1 MTKPRTLYDLS
12 KEELEQLVIRTNE
25 ILKEKFKPEP
35 YFNPDDYLLEYRY
48 DKLILLKGSMNGIAV
63 TGLDHGKF
71 RHLIDRRPGID
82 YLNIHDTDVVDIL
95 KDMIRRAEKNER
107 NDSTSGD
114 N

>member
-1 MTKPRTLYDLS
+1 MDPRKDSYVPIYYA
-12 KEELEQLVIRTNE
+12 EC
-25 ILKEKFKPEP
+25 
-35 YFNPDDYLLEYRY
+35 RY
-48 DKLILLKGSMNGIAV
+48 DKPILLKGSMNGITV
-63 TGLDHGKF
+63 TGLEYGKF

-82 YLNIHDTDVVDIL
+82 YLNIHDTDCVAIL

>member
-1 MTKPRTLYDLS
+1 MNQRKDSYVPIYYAGCRHDKP
-12 KEELEQLVIRTNE
+12 
-25 ILKEKFKPEP
+25 
-35 YFNPDDYLLEYRY
+35 
-48 DKLILLKGSMNGIAV
+48 ILLKGSMNGIKV
-63 TGLDHGKF
+63 TGLEHGKF

-82 YLNIHDTDVVDIL
+82 YLNIHDIDCVAIL

>member
-1 MTKPRTLYDLS
+1 MVERVFLMDPRKDSY
-12 KEELEQLVIRTNE
+12 VPI
-25 ILKEKFKPEP
+25 
-35 YFNPDDYLLEYRY
+35 YYAGCRY
-48 DKLILLKGSMNGIAV
+48 DKPILLKGSMNGIKV
-63 TGLDHGKF
+63 TGLEHGKF

-82 YLNIHDTDVVDIL
+82 YLNIHDTDCVAIL

>member
-1 MTKPRTLYDLS
+1 MAERVLMM
-12 KEELEQLVIRTNE
+12 ELRKDSYVPI
-25 ILKEKFKPEP
+25 
-35 YFNPDDYLLEYRY
+35 YYAGCRY
-48 DKLILLKGSMNGIAV
+48 DKPILLKGSMNGITV
-63 TGLDHGKF
+63 TGLEHGKF

-82 YLNIHDTDVVDIL
+82 YLNIHDTDVVAIL

>member
-1 MTKPRTLYDLS
+1 MVERVFLMDPRKDSY
-12 KEELEQLVIRTNE
+12 VPI
-25 ILKEKFKPEP
+25 
-35 YFNPDDYLLEYRY
+35 YYAGCRY
-48 DKLILLKGSMNGIAV
+48 DKPILLKGSMNGITV
-63 TGLDHGKF
+63 TGLEHGKF

-82 YLNIHDTDVVDIL
+82 YLNIHDTDCVAIL

>member
-1 MTKPRTLYDLS
+1 MVERVLMMVQKKDSYVPIY
-12 KEELEQLVIRTNE
+12 
-25 ILKEKFKPEP
+25 
-35 YFNPDDYLLEYRY
+35 YAGCRY
-48 DKLILLKGSMNGIAV
+48 DKPILLKGSMNGIQV
-63 TGLDHGKF
+63 TGLEHGKF

-82 YLNIHDTDVVDIL
+82 YLNIHDTDCVAIL

>member
-1 MTKPRTLYDLS
+1 MVQRKDSYIPEYYTEHRCDKP
-12 KEELEQLVIRTNE
+12 
-25 ILKEKFKPEP
+25 
-35 YFNPDDYLLEYRY
+35 
-48 DKLILLKGSMNGIAV
+48 ILLKGSMNGIKV
-63 TGLDHGKF
+63 TGLEHGKF

-82 YLNIHDTDVVDIL
+82 YLNIHDTDCVAIL

>member
-1 MTKPRTLYDLS
+1 MVLRKDSY
-12 KEELEQLVIRTNE
+12 I
-25 ILKEKFKPEP
+25 PE
-35 YFNPDDYLLEYRY
+35 YYTTYRY
-48 DKLILLKGSMNGIAV
+48 DKPILLKSNINGIKV
-63 TGLDHGKF
+63 TGLENGKF

-82 YLNIHDTDVVDIL
+82 YLNIHDTDCVAIL

>member
-1 MTKPRTLYDLS
+1 MAERVLMMVQKKDSYVPIY
-12 KEELEQLVIRTNE
+12 
-25 ILKEKFKPEP
+25 
-35 YFNPDDYLLEYRY
+35 YAGCRY
-48 DKLILLKGSMNGIAV
+48 DKPILLKGSMNGIKV
-63 TGLDHGKF
+63 TGLEHGKF

-82 YLNIHDTDVVDIL
+82 YLNIHDTDCVAIL

>member
-1 MTKPRTLYDLS
+1 MVQKKDSYVPIY
-12 KEELEQLVIRTNE
+12 
-25 ILKEKFKPEP
+25 
-35 YFNPDDYLLEYRY
+35 YAGCRY
-48 DKLILLKGSMNGIAV
+48 DKPILLKGSMNGIV
-63 TGLDHGKF
+63 INGFDHEEF

-82 YLNIHDTDVVDIL
+82 YLNIHDTDCVAIL

>member
-1 MTKPRTLYDLS
+1 MAERVLMMGRKNDSY
-12 KEELEQLVIRTNE
+12 V
-25 ILKEKFKPEP
+25 PEF
-35 YFNPDDYLLEYRY
+35 YTEYRY
-48 DKLILLKGSMNGIAV
+48 DKPILLKGSINGIKV
-63 TGLDHGKF
+63 TGLEHGKF

-82 YLNIHDTDVVDIL
+82 YLNIHDTDCVAIL